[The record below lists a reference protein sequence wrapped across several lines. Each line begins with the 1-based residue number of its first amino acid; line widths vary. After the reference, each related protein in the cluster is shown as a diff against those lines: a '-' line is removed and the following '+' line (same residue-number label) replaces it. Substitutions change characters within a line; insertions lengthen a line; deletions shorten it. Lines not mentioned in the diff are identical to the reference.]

1 MSILGKLTSIF
12 KKPEVKSEYQRQQN
26 SRLISAGWWGNR
38 PYWPNHV
45 RSIQKE
51 VTVHEWRTIVSASN
65 KLYWNF
71 GVIAGAIEDKGML
84 CIGKAWTPRFL
95 GEDKE
100 WGKIA
105 AEWLLGQ
112 WYPVAYV
119 NGISFTDGLYLDSIS
134 LDRDG
139 DSTTILTE
147 TDRGYPQLQQIPWH
161 AIGSRNAEKVISS
174 GPYRGLRQYNGVIQN
189 EFDRPVA
196 YVVLGETEEQDR
208 TISARSVD
216 FLIDPKVPGQLRGF
230 PIFTSALMDLRD
242 LTTTQGYIKQAVA
255 AAASIGLIE
264 HNDMGMADPSDP
276 AYALQDGPEAC
287 NPQLFSE
294 ELMGGM
300 VRYFRAGSGAKL
312 EQMDNTM
319 PSESTNS
326 LLERLI
332 RNALLSA
339 GMPPEFYWEPKGTGA
354 NVRLIAQKVNRTIQD
369 RQQTLAVS
377 AKRRISYAVAKA
389 IKLGLIPP
397 YKGKD
402 QGGMLKWDFSFP
414 PVLTTDV
421 GHAGNDAREAYRLGL
436 RTMTE
441 ILAESGRNIEQHLDE
456 RAMEEIAI
464 RERMQKYNLPESS
477 FRVLLATGNPPDLTG
492 EPAPDNSDATQ
503 ASSEG
508 QAPQEGAKKDKPPRR
523 RKNAG
528 QYDL

>member
-1 MSILGKLTSIF
+1 
-12 KKPEVKSEYQRQQN
+12 
-26 SRLISAGWWGNR
+26 
-38 PYWPNHV
+38 
-45 RSIQKE
+45 
-51 VTVHEWRTIVSASN
+51 
-65 KLYWNF
+65 
-71 GVIAGAIEDKGML
+71 
-84 CIGKAWTPRFL
+84 
-95 GEDKE
+95 
-100 WGKIA
+100 
-105 AEWLLGQ
+105 
-112 WYPVAYV
+112 
-119 NGISFTDGLYLDSIS
+119 
-134 LDRDG
+134 
-139 DSTTILTE
+139 
-147 TDRGYPQLQQIPWH
+147 
-161 AIGSRNAEKVISS
+161 
-174 GPYRGLRQYNGVIQN
+174 
-189 EFDRPVA
+189 
-196 YVVLGETEEQDR
+196 
-208 TISARSVD
+208 
-216 FLIDPKVPGQLRGF
+216 
-230 PIFTSALMDLRD
+230 
-242 LTTTQGYIKQAVA
+242 
-255 AAASIGLIE
+255 
-264 HNDMGMADPSDP
+264 
-276 AYALQDGPEAC
+276 
-287 NPQLFSE
+287 
-294 ELMGGM
+294 
-300 VRYFRAGSGAKL
+300 
-312 EQMDNTM
+312 
-319 PSESTNS
+319 
-326 LLERLI
+326 
-332 RNALLSA
+332 
-339 GMPPEFYWEPKGTGA
+339 MPPEFYWEPKGTGA